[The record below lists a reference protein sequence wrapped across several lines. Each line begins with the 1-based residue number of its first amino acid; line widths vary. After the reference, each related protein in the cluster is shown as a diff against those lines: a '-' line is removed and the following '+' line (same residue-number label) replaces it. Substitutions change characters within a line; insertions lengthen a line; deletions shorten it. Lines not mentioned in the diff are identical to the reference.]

1 MEYVSCKITENI
13 KLIEDDRSIFHAPKS
28 RCSSLIFKFQ
38 YSDMNDEM
46 RTEAMELCVTACEK
60 FSANNE
66 VCLVY

>member
-1 MEYVSCKITENI
+1 MECQLEN
-13 KLIEDDRSIFHAPKS
+13 KLIEAPFSIHRIKS
-28 RCSSLIFKFQ
+28 QCSSLIFKFQ

-66 VCLVY
+66 VCLN